1 MRISNADL
9 RSPYGNRVYK
19 YALFTVRIPH
29 NSKFENGSNYEATRR
44 LR

>member
-1 MRISNADL
+1 MRISNAGL
-9 RSPYGNRVYK
+9 RSPYGNRV